1 MTLVCGVNVARGARS
16 ATASPSPS
24 RILPHVSTRPFA
36 FTPLLALAAACG
48 SPGIHATTTGSSSS
62 SSSSSGSGGSG
73 GGLPAPSDFIGP
85 TPSCA
90 YACPSDTCAEQT
102 APYACQNLLPWD
114 QVPHADTCE
123 KWDGHYPA
131 PAAGKCTASAPVGEA
146 IKYAGVDPADKAVRI
161 MPGGRRLAPAGVDFE
176 FTEPDDSTNNVVAV
190 TGTGLVLAVD
200 LGYGDHLL
208 RVVDPAL
215 IGQKDPTVS
224 KVSFAAP
231 AALNQGIA
239 FSPPDRVFAA
249 SAQGVVQAFT
259 LDTATGALARDDARS
274 ITMPPSPKSPGGV
287 FYGSGVAVSA
297 DGTRL
302 FASGVKDSTFVVA
315 DITAG
320 GAGYGALLGHVDLG
334 AKESF
339 NLYVDPHEPTTH
351 FVYAAMWASHEVLEI
366 DVSTAALPKVARIFA
381 VEKDPEG
388 VAFPDGRWM
397 IVGNDLGDTLSVID
411 RVAGTVTTLP
421 VEAQPSLKGL
431 EPSSLAWDGASHR
444 LYVTQAGYNALAAYD
459 VDLSKTPPLIAPA
472 GRLPTQWWPSGVV
485 VLADGSPVVVSLLG
499 RGVGPRKPEQEYE
512 LLHGG
517 IQRIPA
523 PSAADLTAGEAKVV
537 KYARVAEQSGYAQVQ
552 CPPGVDDFP
561 IPGTNTG
568 KKSPVIDHVFLVVR
582 ENKSFDGLFGD
593 LPGVKGDPTLT
604 MVPAAQMDGIW
615 TNLRKLGK
623 TFAHSD
629 NFYTSAFISNQ
640 GHLWTTHGRTD
651 DFNEREWPVTGYGRG
666 LRGDP
671 DSGGVADQARPAE
684 GSVFDWL
691 GNNGVPYDLLGE
703 IVGVPSTVPA
713 NHSPFD
719 ARYPGGLIQ
728 SIGYPD
734 IEKACYVAGR
744 ARVLCDLGNVIY
756 LTLPN
761 DHTRGLSSGAPTPET
776 MFAVNDEAT
785 GMLIDGISHSALWKS
800 SVVIVLEDDP
810 SQGGESVDYH
820 RTILVMAS
828 PWMKR
833 GYVSH
838 AHTDVS
844 AVHKLIAN
852 VFALP
857 YPNVAVEGA
866 ALPLDLFTS
875 TPDFT
880 PYTYEK
886 RTRMLACGT
895 GVTGAEQKLTD
906 SWDLNEPDE
915 QPGLDAQVTR
925 WLRGQQLTTLTP
937 RLEAEVARR
946 EEQRASRRT
955 RPTR

>member
-1 MTLVCGVNVARGARS
+1 VS
-16 ATASPSPS
+16 K
-24 RILPHVSTRPFA
+24 RILA
-36 FTPLLALAAACG
+36 YAPLLALAAACG
-48 SPGIHATTTGSSSS
+48 SGSETHGTTTGDA
-62 SSSSSGSGGSG
+62 SSSGSSGTTGSG
-73 GGLPAPSDFIGP
+73 GAMPDPSDFAGVA
-85 TPSCA
+85 PSCA
-90 YACPSDTCAEQT
+90 YECPPDACPEQT
-102 APYACQNLLPWD
+102 APYPCQNLLPWD
-114 QVPHADTCE
+114 KVPHADTCGA
-123 KWDGHYPA
+123 WDGKFPA
-131 PAAGKCTASAPVGEA
+131 PVAGKCTASAPTGEA
-146 IKYAGVDPADKAVRI
+146 LKYAGVDPDDAAVRI

-176 FTEPDDSTNNVVAV
+176 FTEPNDTTSNVVAV
-190 TGTGLVLAVD
+190 GGTGLVLAVD
-200 LGYGDHLL
+200 LGYGDHIL
-208 RVVDPAL
+208 RVIDPAL
-215 IGQKDPTVS
+215 IGKQDPTIS
-224 KVSFAAP
+224 KVSFPQP

-274 ITMPPSPKSPGGV
+274 ITMPPSPSSPGGV

-297 DGTRL
+297 DDTRL
-302 FASGVKDSTFVVA
+302 FASGVKDATFVIA
-315 DITAG
+315 DVTAG
-320 GAGYGALLGHVDLG
+320 GAGYGTLLGQVDLG

-339 NLYVDPHEPTTH
+339 NLYVDPHDPATH
-351 FVYAAMWASHEVLEI
+351 FVYATMWASHAVVEV
-366 DVSTAALPKVARIFA
+366 DVSDPAMPKIARTFA

-388 VAFPDGRWM
+388 AAFPDGRWM

-411 RVAGTVTTLP
+411 RVSGTVTTVP
-421 VEAQPSLKGL
+421 VEPQATLKGL
-431 EPSSLAWDGASHR
+431 EPSSLAWDAASHR

-459 VDLSKTPPLIAPA
+459 VDLTKTPPVISPA

-485 VLADGSPVVVSLLG
+485 VLADGSPVVTSLLG
-499 RGVGPRKPEQEYE
+499 RGVGPRQPEEEYE

-517 IQRIPA
+517 VQRIPA
-523 PSAADLTAGEAKVV
+523 PSTADLTAGEAAVV
-537 KYARVAEQSGYAQVQ
+537 KYAKVSEQTGYPQVQ
-552 CPPGVDDFP
+552 CPPGTDDFP
-561 IPGTNTG
+561 IPSTNTG

-593 LPGVKGDPTLT
+593 LPGVKGDPSLT

-615 TNLRKLGK
+615 TNVRKLGK

-703 IVGVPSTVPA
+703 IVGIPSTSPA

-719 ARYPGGLIQ
+719 SRYPGGIIQ

-744 ARVLCDLGNVIY
+744 ARVLCDLGNVVY
-756 LTLPN
+756 MTLPN
-761 DHTRGLSSGAPTPET
+761 DHTRGLSTGAPTPET

-800 SVVIVLEDDP
+800 SLVIVIEDDP
-810 SQGGESVDYH
+810 CQGGESVDYH

-838 AHTDVS
+838 THTDVA
-844 AVHKLIAN
+844 AVHKLIAH
-852 VFALP
+852 VFAIP
-857 YPNVAVEGA
+857 YPNVGVESA
-866 ALPLDLFTS
+866 ALPLDMFTGA
-875 TPDFT
+875 PDYT
-880 PYTYEK
+880 PYDYVP
-886 RTRMLACGT
+886 RSRPLACPA

-906 SWDLNEPDE
+906 SWDMTEPDE

-925 WLRGQQLTTLTP
+925 WLRGKQLTELPP
-937 RLEAEVARR
+937 RLAAEVDRR
-946 EEQRASRRT
+946 ERQRASHRERA
-955 RPTR
+955 RGDAR